1 MGKIISKNISKKV
14 SGKYRQKQSAT
25 GAFKPTSKRAIL
37 KAASR
42 TSDLIGNKHADSE
55 SFQKFTVK

>member
-1 MGKIISKNISKKV
+1 MDKIISKKISKKL
-14 SGKYRQKQSAT
+14 SGKYRQKQYAT

-42 TSDLIGNKHADSE
+42 TGDLIGNKLADSE
-55 SFQKFTVK
+55 SFQKFTAK

>member
-1 MGKIISKNISKKV
+1 MAKIISKKISKKV

-42 TSDLIGNKHADSE
+42 TGDLTGNKLAESE
-55 SFQKFTVK
+55 SFQKFTAK